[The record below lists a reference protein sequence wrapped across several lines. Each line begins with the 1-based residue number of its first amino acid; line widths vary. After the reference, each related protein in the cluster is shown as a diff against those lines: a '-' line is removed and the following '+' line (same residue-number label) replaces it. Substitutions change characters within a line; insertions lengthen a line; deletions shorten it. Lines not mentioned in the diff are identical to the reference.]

1 MANPPHVARNSASI
15 TKTGQQQQ
23 VTFQA
28 SQTPAMVGPLPAP
41 DMMRQYAEMVPNFAE
56 RYLAMVEG
64 EQKHRHGFE
73 VKMLEEA
80 AFQSRDMATIA
91 KRGQLLSAA
100 MFAVGLGAC
109 MLLAHLGHDWVAGG
123 VAAAL
128 GGTGIV
134 ALWKSLSRQHDL
146 RTVGLEQSPKNDT
159 AP

>member
-1 MANPPHVARNSASI
+1 MANQPHVARNSASI

-64 EQKHRHGFE
+64 
-73 VKMLEEA
+73 
-80 AFQSRDMATIA
+80 
-91 KRGQLLSAA
+91 GQLLSAA